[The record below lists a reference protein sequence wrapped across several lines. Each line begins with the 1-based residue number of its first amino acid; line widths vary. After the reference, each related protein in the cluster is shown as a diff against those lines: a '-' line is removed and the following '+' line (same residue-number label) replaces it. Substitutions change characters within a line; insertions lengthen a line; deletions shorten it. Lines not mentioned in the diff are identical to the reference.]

1 MRGSLCAVAALFVLV
16 AAFGASAKVVQESSG
31 QGWVTLFDGSD
42 LDQWV
47 KLGDANWTIEDDV
60 VQADSGNGYL
70 VSAQSHGDF
79 HLTLEFWTDPDAN
92 SGVFIR
98 CSDPNAVTAGNSYE
112 VNIYDK
118 RADQTYRTGGI
129 VDFAAPTS
137 IIDAGNQWNT
147 YEITAQGSRLR
158 VELNGSVTVDIED
171 GTYSDGPFALQYGAG
186 IVKFRNVRIRPL

>member
-1 MRGSLCAVAALFVLV
+1 M
-16 AAFGASAKVVQESSG
+16 
-31 QGWVTLFDGSD
+31 
-42 LDQWV
+42 
-47 KLGDANWTIEDDV
+47 
-60 VQADSGNGYL
+60 
-70 VSAQSHGDF
+70 
-79 HLTLEFWTDPDAN
+79 
-92 SGVFIR
+92 
-98 CSDPNAVTAGNSYE
+98 
-112 VNIYDK
+112 NIYDK

-171 GTYSDGPFALQYGAG
+171 DTYSDGPFALQYGAG